1 MSTRIDPDRSLAFL
15 IHDIARMMRKEID
28 ARMAPLG
35 LTRSQWWV
43 LAHLYRED
51 GITQTRLA
59 EVLEVGLVT
68 LSGLLT
74 RLQEKCL
81 VRRREDPSDG
91 RAKLVYATRRA
102 RTVFTTLE
110 PDAEAL
116 RRQVF
121 QGFSQR
127 EHDQVLD
134 LLTRIKQNLA
144 PLASVESRPGVVR
157 DEKTGATL

>member
-28 ARMAPLG
+28 TRMARLS

-43 LAHLYRED
+43 LAHLFRDD

-59 EVLEVGLVT
+59 EMLEVGLVT
-68 LSGLLT
+68 LSGLLA
-74 RLQEKCL
+74 RLEEKSL
-81 VRRREDPSDG
+81 VQRRPDPSDR
-91 RAKLVYATRRA
+91 RAKLVYLTRKA
-102 RTVFTTLE
+102 RSIFAMVE

-121 QGFSQR
+121 DGFSQT
-127 EHDQVLD
+127 EHDLVLD

-144 PLASVESRPGVVR
+144 PVENAASKPRVVG
-157 DEKTGATL
+157 DNKTGTTN

>member
-28 ARMAPLG
+28 KRMARQS

-43 LAHLYRED
+43 LAHLFRDD

-59 EVLEVGLVT
+59 EVLEVGMVT
-68 LSGLLT
+68 LSGLLL
-74 RLQEKCL
+74 RLEEKCL
-81 VRRREDPSDG
+81 VQRRADPSDR
-91 RAKLVYATRRA
+91 RAKLVYLTRKA
-102 RTVFTTLE
+102 RNISAKVE

-121 QGFSQR
+121 EGFSQS

-144 PLASVESRPGVVR
+144 PVEGAASTPRGAG
-157 DEKTGATL
+157 DKKTGTTN